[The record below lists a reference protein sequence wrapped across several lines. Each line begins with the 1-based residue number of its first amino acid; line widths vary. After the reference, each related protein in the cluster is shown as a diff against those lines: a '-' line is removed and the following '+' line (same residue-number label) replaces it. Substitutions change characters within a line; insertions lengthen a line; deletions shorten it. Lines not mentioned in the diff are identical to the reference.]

1 MRFTLLALS
10 SLWSSGPWLY
20 SVSGRPAGRVE
31 QSHGDISSDGRS
43 CGARTMLPKPSG
55 RFQLDEEG
63 KESQTN
69 RARHNLPGSA
79 DEHRE
84 TPPGIAGGRDETESE
99 F

>member
-69 RARHNLPGSA
+69 RAPAQSPRQCRRAQRDAPG
-79 DEHRE
+79 DCRR
-84 TPPGIAGGRDETESE
+84 PR
-99 F
+99 